1 MLELVYEG
9 NERDISFTMQN
20 YNKYFN
26 VASDINIFLIIVYFF
41 FKKQPSAIGLM
52 VNDAILLFG
61 LLRDRGR
68 SSDRAFPGR
77 RSVACSVRSN
87 DFVSDEVRDVV
98 PSVRRADV

>member
-1 MLELVYEG
+1 M
-9 NERDISFTMQN
+9 SFTMQN

-41 FKKQPSAIGLM
+41 LKKQPSAIGLM

-68 SSDRAFPGR
+68 SSDRVLPSRHNAVY
-77 RSVACSVRSN
+77 SVLSNGCVSVVATIVEQAYHR
-87 DFVSDEVRDVV
+87 
-98 PSVRRADV
+98 PTA